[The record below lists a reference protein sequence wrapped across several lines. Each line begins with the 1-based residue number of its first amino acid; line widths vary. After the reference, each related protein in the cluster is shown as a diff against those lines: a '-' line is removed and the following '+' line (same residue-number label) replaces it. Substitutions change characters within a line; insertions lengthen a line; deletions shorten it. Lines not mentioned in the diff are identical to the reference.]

1 MVLWA
6 PYVGAT
12 MTQKSHLLPSDF
24 GLNSFQELIYQPTHR
39 AGDHLDDLDAFRDAL
54 LTDLA
59 PMRPHEAVMA
69 ENLIMIEWDIA
80 QILMQKRHIA
90 RSAVFNEITNQY
102 VKLAEDEFYEEERRQ
117 RLEDKEQNND
127 FFASITS
134 YGQYDVFDPHD
145 AKIAASQ
152 VIAQLKSGKVDLIEK
167 AQFQINADLP
177 SPETILAVIYE
188 TGSKYRE
195 LDEVLSDLEKR
206 RRRILEDYKN
216 LQSAR
221 AIDVQAAE

>member
-1 MVLWA
+1 MS
-6 PYVGAT
+6 
-12 MTQKSHLLPSDF
+12 QNSHLLPSDF
-24 GLNSFQELIYQPTHR
+24 GLNSFQELIYQPPNR

-69 ENLIMIEWDIA
+69 ENIIMIEWDIA

-90 RSAVFNEITNQY
+90 RSAVFDEITNQY

-127 FFASITS
+127 FFASLTS
-134 YGQYDVFDPHD
+134 YGRYDVFDPHD
-145 AKIAASQ
+145 AQIVASK
-152 VIAQLKSGKVDLIEK
+152 VIAQLKSGKVEQIEK
-167 AQFQINADLP
+167 AQVQIKADLP
-177 SPETILAVIYE
+177 SPETILAVVYE

-195 LDEVLSDLEKR
+195 LDDVLSDLEKR
-206 RRRILEDYKN
+206 RRRILEDYQN
-216 LQSAR
+216 LQNAH
-221 AIDVQAAE
+221 AIDVKAAE

>member
-1 MVLWA
+1 
-6 PYVGAT
+6 

-24 GLNSFQELIYQPTHR
+24 GLNSFQELIYQTPTR

-54 LTDLA
+54 LIDLA

-69 ENLIMIEWDIA
+69 ENIVMIEWDIV

-90 RSAVFNEITNQY
+90 RSAVFDEITNRY
-102 VKLAEDEFYEEERRQ
+102 VKLAEQEFYEEERRQ

-134 YGQYDVFDPHD
+134 YGRYDVFDPHD

-152 VIAQLKSGKVDLIEK
+152 VIAQLKSGKVDQIEK
-167 AQFQINADLP
+167 A
-177 SPETILAVIYE
+177 
-188 TGSKYRE
+188 
-195 LDEVLSDLEKR
+195 
-206 RRRILEDYKN
+206 
-216 LQSAR
+216 
-221 AIDVQAAE
+221 

>member
-1 MVLWA
+1 
-6 PYVGAT
+6 

-24 GLNSFQELIYQPTHR
+24 GLNSFQELIYQPPHR

-69 ENLIMIEWDIA
+69 ENIIMIEWDIA
-80 QILMQKRHIA
+80 QILIQKRHIA
-90 RSAVFNEITNQY
+90 RSAVFDEITNQY

-117 RLEDKEQNND
+117 RLEDKEQNDD

-134 YGQYDVFDPHD
+134 YGRYDVFDPHD
-145 AKIAASQ
+145 AKIAASK
-152 VIAQLKSGKVDLIEK
+152 VIAQLKSGKVDQIEK
-167 AQFQINADLP
+167 AQVQIKADLP

-195 LDEVLSDLEKR
+195 LDDVLSDLEKR
-206 RRRILEDYKN
+206 RRRILEDYQN
-216 LQSAR
+216 LQNAR
-221 AIDVQAAE
+221 AIDVQTAE

>member
-1 MVLWA
+1 
-6 PYVGAT
+6 

-24 GLNSFQELIYQPTHR
+24 GLNSFQELVYQPPHR

-69 ENLIMIEWDIA
+69 ENIIMIEWDIA
-80 QILMQKRHIA
+80 QILMQKRHTA
-90 RSAVFNEITNQY
+90 RSAVFDEIINQY

-134 YGQYDVFDPHD
+134 YGRYDVFDPHD
-145 AKIAASQ
+145 AKIAASK
-152 VIAQLKSGKVDLIEK
+152 VIAQLKSGKTDQIEK
-167 AQFQINADLP
+167 AQLQIKADLP
-177 SPETILAVIYE
+177 SPETILAVVYE

-195 LDEVLSDLEKR
+195 LDDVLSDLEKR
-206 RRRILEDYKN
+206 RRRILEDFQN
-216 LQSAR
+216 LQNAR
-221 AIDVQAAE
+221 AIDVKAAE

>member
-1 MVLWA
+1 
-6 PYVGAT
+6 
-12 MTQKSHLLPSDF
+12 MTQNSHLLPSDF
-24 GLNSFQELIYQPTHR
+24 GLNNFQELIYQPPHR

-69 ENLIMIEWDIA
+69 ENIIMIEWDIA
-80 QILMQKRHIA
+80 QILIQKRHIA
-90 RSAVFNEITNQY
+90 RSAVFDEITNQY

-134 YGQYDVFDPHD
+134 YGRYDVFDPHD

-152 VIAQLKSGKVDLIEK
+152 VIAQFKSGKVDQIEK
-167 AQFQINADLP
+167 AQVQIKADLP
-177 SPETILAVIYE
+177 SPETILAVVYE

-195 LDEVLSDLEKR
+195 LDDVLSDLEKR
-206 RRRILEDYKN
+206 RRRIIEDYQN
-216 LQSAR
+216 LQTAR
-221 AIDVQAAE
+221 AIDLKAAE

>member
-1 MVLWA
+1 
-6 PYVGAT
+6 

-24 GLNSFQELIYQPTHR
+24 GLNSFQELIYQPPHR

-69 ENLIMIEWDIA
+69 ENIIMIEWDIS
-80 QILMQKRHIA
+80 QILIQKKHIA
-90 RSAVFNEITNQY
+90 RSAIFDEITNQY
-102 VKLAEDEFYEEERRQ
+102 VKLAEQEFYEEERRQ

-134 YGQYDVFDPHD
+134 FGDYDVFDPHD
-145 AKIAASQ
+145 ANIQASK
-152 VIAQLKSGKVDLIEK
+152 VVAQLKSGKSDQIEK
-167 AQFQINADLP
+167 AQKQIKADLP
-177 SPETILAVIYE
+177 SPETILAVVYE

-195 LDEVLSDLEKR
+195 LDDVLSDLEKR